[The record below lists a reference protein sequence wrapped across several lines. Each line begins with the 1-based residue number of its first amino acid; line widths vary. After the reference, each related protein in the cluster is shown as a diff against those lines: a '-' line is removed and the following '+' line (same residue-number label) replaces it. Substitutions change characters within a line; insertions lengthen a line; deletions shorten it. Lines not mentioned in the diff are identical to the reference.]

1 MSYLKIEQHST
12 EWWQFKV
19 GRVSG
24 TRFGK
29 LISGR
34 DNGLIYEIVNE
45 LLDGHITPMTSRMK
59 RFFSERRTSL

>member
-34 DNGLIYEIVNE
+34 DNGLDLRN
-45 LLDGHITPMTSRMK
+45 SK
-59 RFFSERRTSL
+59 RAVGRSHHPG